1 MNSKK
6 KKLITVAV
14 AGTMLFGM
22 ASQLPLQVKAA
33 TEIEEADLPT
43 LSAEEVEELVQL
55 QKELQE
61 AGITSSDIV
70 NGIQQELPSDS
81 SSSSSGQM
89 TTMGVK
95 SQAAK
100 VAAKAMVKTLSRY
113 GKVAWNRTVTTYIN
127 KLPISSTSKKLLKGY
142 LKYEFVMK
150 TLNVV
155 VGFSGTITTGISNE
169 LQKAGV
175 PKWLSDMVARA
186 LVTLLL

>member
-6 KKLITVAV
+6 KKLITAAV
-14 AGTMLFGM
+14 AGVMIFGV
-22 ASQLPLQVKAA
+22 ASQLPLQAKAA
-33 TEIEEADLPT
+33 TEIEESELPT
-43 LSAEEVEELVQL
+43 LSDEEIKELVQL
-55 QKELQE
+55 QNELQS
-61 AGITSSDIV
+61 AGITTSDIV
-70 NGIQQELPSDS
+70 KGIQRELPKDS
-81 SSSSSGQM
+81 SSGEM

-100 VAAKAMVKTLSRY
+100 VAAKAMIKKLGRY
-113 GKVAWNRTVTTYIN
+113 GKVAWDRTVSSYIN

-142 LKYEFVMK
+142 LKYEVVMK

-155 VGFSGTITTGISNE
+155 IGFSGTITAGISNQ
-169 LQKAGV
+169 LQKTGV